1 MLDWFSCVFPTVISN
16 LLQLPWRL
24 SSQAIVRLLVVF
36 KINEKAIGVN
46 VFILLLFSFFLF
58 FYPRFPEGSC
68 VMSYGFLSHNPF
80 NTFNPERR
88 KPLVITDFAWHS
100 SLLAPTPVTIQDAEV
115 FEVRWDWYYYYWQ
128 KTMCTTTVYYHYN
141 STYFMR
147 LNYAADALKC
157 RLLRVFLP
165 YLSRLPPA
173 EEEKFSCQFSVSLT
187 SKTCPSQSNFS
198 DVFSVRVHLLWN
210 LFRLEHFGTR

>member
-1 MLDWFSCVFPTVISN
+1 MSPCFSSYCRVNFPRSVPYGAVKYQLWFVILNVGLVLVCVFPTVISN

-46 VFILLLFSFFLF
+46 VFILLFFSFF

-80 NTFNPERR
+80 NTLNLERR

-115 FEVRWDWYYYYWQ
+115 FEVR
-128 KTMCTTTVYYHYN
+128 
-141 STYFMR
+141 
-147 LNYAADALKC
+147 
-157 RLLRVFLP
+157 
-165 YLSRLPPA
+165 
-173 EEEKFSCQFSVSLT
+173 
-187 SKTCPSQSNFS
+187 
-198 DVFSVRVHLLWN
+198 
-210 LFRLEHFGTR
+210 